1 MALEREIEMINTIVD
16 IEDILFNKTDPGRL
30 LQSIEERGVAIPV
43 QVNVKDGYYECL
55 DGNKRLTACQ
65 ILMEKDEKF
74 RRIPVVLMNDY
85 SKAGSGFWGN
95 TRNHH

>member
-1 MALEREIEMINTIVD
+1 MINTIVD
-16 IEDILFNKTDPGRL
+16 LKQIHFTEKDPGKL
-30 LQSIEERGVAIPV
+30 LDSIEKRGVAIAV

-55 DGNKRLTACQ
+55 DGNKRLTACK
-65 ILMEKDEKF
+65 ILALKNPKF
-74 RRIPVVLMNDY
+74 NRIPVCLMNDY